1 MINDDYWLDEI
12 LRRLGITE
20 AYKGYDRVKMAVCLA
35 LEDEKRLVTFRDSI
49 YKYMAEEENGNW
61 KSVEK
66 NFRTVVKRAWTINPE
81 LLQELAGYRMYWAP
95 TVSEFI
101 SNLVSYRK
109 KQIKKAA
116 MQAEQNKKI
125 EIKNEQSVQT
135 VQKVGSLAAS
145 GIQN

>member
-1 MINDDYWLDEI
+1 MMNDDYWLDEI
-12 LRRLGITE
+12 LRRLGVTE
-20 AYKGYDRVKMAVCLA
+20 AYKGYDRIKVAVSLA

-49 YKYMAEEENGNW
+49 YKYMADEEGGNW

-66 NFRTVVKRAWTINPE
+66 NFRTVVKRAWMINPE

-109 KQIKKAA
+109 KQLKRAA
-116 MQAEQNKKI
+116 MQTEQNKKA
-125 EIKNEQSVQT
+125 EGKSEQSVQKAGT
-135 VQKVGSLAAS
+135 LAAS
-145 GIQN
+145 AVQK